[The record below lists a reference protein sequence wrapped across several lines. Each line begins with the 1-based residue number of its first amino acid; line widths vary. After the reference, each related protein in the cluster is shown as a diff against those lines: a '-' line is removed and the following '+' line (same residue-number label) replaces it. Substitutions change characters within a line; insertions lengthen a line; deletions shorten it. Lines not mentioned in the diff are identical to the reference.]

1 MPAAKRA
8 PLVALLTVIQR
19 RFPGLDDPA
28 RLIKDGTVLVNGL
41 PAESPRTRVR
51 ADAAIA
57 IRHPRLLRGTIKLAH
72 ALAVFGI
79 DAAGAIALDLGAA
92 AGGFTQALLDAGA
105 ARVYA
110 VDVGTGQLRGW
121 LRADPRVINLER
133 TNLARLG
140 PHLIGEPVDLIT
152 MDLSYL
158 AIADAIGQVDRHLL
172 APAAQLIALVKPTF
186 ELHAAT
192 LADQPQQVAAA
203 AQTATRALEE
213 HKWRVLGQEPSPVLG
228 AKGAVEILL
237 YAGFSGE
244 TDPWCGALGLLPD
257 GLPIGLWCKTEMTP
271 ERPREVTLVEKACLR
286 RDLCDGVLGVGQPRG
301 SPTEP

>member
-1 MPAAKRA
+1 MPAARRA
-8 PLVALLTVIQR
+8 PLVALLTLLLR

-28 RLIKDGTVLVNGL
+28 RLIKEGAVLVNGVS
-41 PAESPRTRVR
+41 AQSPRTRVR
-51 ADAAIA
+51 ADAAIQ
-57 IRHPRLLRGTIKLAH
+57 IRRPRLLRGTVKLAH

-79 DAAGAIALDLGAA
+79 DAAGAAALDLGAA

-110 VDVGTGQLRGW
+110 VDAGAGQLRGW

-140 PHLIGEPVDLIT
+140 PHLISEPVDLVT

-158 AIADAIGQVDRHLL
+158 AVAEAIGQVDRLLL

-203 AQTATRALEE
+203 AQTAARALED
-213 HKWRVLGQEPSPVLG
+213 HGWRILGQQPSPILG
-228 AKGAVEILL
+228 AKGAVEIFIH
-237 YAGFSGE
+237 AASGLH
-244 TDPWCGALGLLPD
+244 A
-257 GLPIGLWCKTEMTP
+257 
-271 ERPREVTLVEKACLR
+271 
-286 RDLCDGVLGVGQPRG
+286 Q
-301 SPTEP
+301 

>member
-1 MPAAKRA
+1 MPAARRA
-8 PLVALLTVIQR
+8 PLVALITLLQR

-28 RLIKDGTVLVNGL
+28 RLIKEGTVLVNGV
-41 PAESPRTRVR
+41 PAQSPRTRVR
-51 ADAAIA
+51 ADAAIQ
-57 IRHPRLLRGTIKLAH
+57 IRRPRPLRGTIKLAH
-72 ALAVFGI
+72 ALAAFGI

-110 VDVGTGQLRGW
+110 VDAGAGQLRGW

-133 TNLARLG
+133 TNLAQLG
-140 PHLIGEPVDLIT
+140 PHLVTEPANLIT

-158 AIADAIGQVDRHLL
+158 SIAGAIGQIDRQML

-192 LADQPQQVAAA
+192 LADQPQQVATAA
-203 AQTATRALEE
+203 ETAGRALED
-213 HKWRVLGQEPSPVLG
+213 HGWRILGQQPSPILG

-237 YAGFSGE
+237 HAGQQN
-244 TDPWCGALGLLPD
+244 PA
-257 GLPIGLWCKTEMTP
+257 I
-271 ERPREVTLVEKACLR
+271 
-286 RDLCDGVLGVGQPRG
+286 
-301 SPTEP
+301 